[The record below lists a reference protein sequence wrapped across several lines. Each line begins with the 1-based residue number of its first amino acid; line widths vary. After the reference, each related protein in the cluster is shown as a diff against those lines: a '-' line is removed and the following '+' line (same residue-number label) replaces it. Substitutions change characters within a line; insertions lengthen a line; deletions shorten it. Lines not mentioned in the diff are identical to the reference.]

1 MRQSRIYLAVAL
13 ALLGVLTVA
22 CVRDTAA
29 DEGKE
34 VEIRT
39 IENSP
44 TQMRPV
50 RKPPTIEFDSGPS
63 QSTAGQSVPV
73 RQREGEETAPD
84 EDVAPWV
91 QNLPFSPKIA
101 MDPVDGSKISIR
113 GETPIAEYKGRIYY
127 FSSEANRREF
137 IRDPD
142 SFLSGAFA
150 SY

>member
-1 MRQSRIYLAVAL
+1 MRQNRTYLAISL
-13 ALLGVLTVA
+13 AFFAMLLIG

-29 DEGKE
+29 DEGTE
-34 VEIRT
+34 VEITT

-44 TQMRPV
+44 TEMRPV
-50 RKPPTIEFDSGPS
+50 RKPPTIEFDAGPLP
-63 QSTAGQSVPV
+63 STADQALPV
-73 RQREGEETAPD
+73 AEREGEETPD

-127 FSSEANRREF
+127 FSSEANKREF
-137 IRDPD
+137 IRNPD

>member
-1 MRQSRIYLAVAL
+1 MRQSRTYLAVAL
-13 ALLGVLTVA
+13 ALLGILLA
-22 CVRDTAA
+22 GCVRKTAA
-29 DEGKE
+29 DEGNE
-34 VEIRT
+34 LEITT

-44 TQMRPV
+44 TEMRPV
-50 RKPPTIEFDSGPS
+50 RKPPTIEFDAGPLP
-63 QSTAGQSVPV
+63 STADQDLPV
-73 RQREGEETAPD
+73 EQREGEKTPD

-127 FSSEANRREF
+127 FSSEANKREF
-137 IRDPD
+137 IRSPD

>member
-1 MRQSRIYLAVAL
+1 MRQSRTYLAVAL
-13 ALLGVLTVA
+13 AVLGVLLA
-22 CVRDTAA
+22 GCVRETAA
-29 DEGKE
+29 DEGTE
-34 VEIRT
+34 VEITT

-44 TQMRPV
+44 TEMRPV
-50 RKPPTIEFDSGPS
+50 RKPPTIEFDAGPLP
-63 QSTAGQSVPV
+63 STADQAVPAE
-73 RQREGEETAPD
+73 RDGEETEPD

-137 IRDPD
+137 IRNPD